1 MENIRK
7 TVVAGQFYAGDPA
20 RLRETVLGYIE
31 RRPQFPERKPLALVV
46 PHAGYQYSGPTAG
59 AAFAEIRDHVE
70 SYRRVVVM
78 APSHR
83 TPFRGIST
91 GQYEAYE
98 TPLGNLTV
106 DAEACERLTNASRR
120 ITQRN
125 DAQEEEHA
133 LEVEL
138 PFLAELLPDALLVP
152 LVCGEM
158 SAEDLDEVADVL
170 ARELASP
177 ETLWVVSSDFT
188 HYGQAFG
195 YLPFQS
201 DVARRLEE
209 LDRGALD
216 AIGQLDASG
225 FLSYVE
231 ETGATICGR
240 VPIALMLHVVK
251 KAASH
256 PECELLEYTNI
267 GKMTGDYHHS
277 VSYAALALYG
287 GGDSSQGEADDN
299 EDAED
304 AGHNGGNADSA
315 TAGGDAGMEVPPDER
330 LFLLGLARKTIQ
342 TRLQQ
347 EKLEVDHQAIPA
359 NLREKRACFVT
370 LHKNGRLRGCIGSL
384 QAVEPLYENVIHN
397 ARNAAFQDPRF
408 PELSPAELEEIDI
421 EISVLTPERRIRD
434 IKEFKVGRH
443 GIILEKGP
451 NRSVFLPQVAPEQG
465 WDRETTLQYLSLKAG
480 LSENAWR
487 HGAVLKVFEAVVFG
501 EKKQEGE

>member
-1 MENIRK
+1 MESIRK
-7 TVVAGQFYAGDPA
+7 TAVAGQFYAGDPA
-20 RLRETVLGYIE
+20 RLRETVRSYTE
-31 RRPQFPERKPLALVV
+31 RLPQFPERKPLALIV

-59 AAFAEIRDHVE
+59 VAFAEIREHVE

-106 DAEACERLTNASRR
+106 DADACERLAGASQW

-125 DAQEEEHA
+125 DAQEGEHA

-138 PFLAELLPDALLVP
+138 PFLADLLPDAQLIP

-158 SAEDLDEVADVL
+158 GAGALEEAGEVL
-170 ARELASP
+170 ARELVLP

-209 LDRGALD
+209 LDRGAID
-216 AIGQLDASG
+216 AICQIDASA

-240 VPIALMLHVVK
+240 IPIALLLQVVK
-251 KAASH
+251 KAVSH

-277 VSYAALALYG
+277 VSYAALAFY
-287 GGDSSQGEADDN
+287 
-299 EDAED
+299 
-304 AGHNGGNADSA
+304 AGAGAVEGAADSA
-315 TAGGDAGMEVPPDER
+315 AGEATTDMELPPDEQT
-330 LFLLGLARKTIQ
+330 FLLGLARKTIEA
-342 TRLQQ
+342 RLNS
-347 EKLEVDHQAIPA
+347 EKLEVDHEAIPA
-359 NLREKRACFVT
+359 TLREKRACFVT

-397 ARNAAFQDPRF
+397 TRNAAFQDPRF
-408 PELSPAELEEIDI
+408 PELTRPELDEIDI
-421 EISVLTPERRIRD
+421 EISMLTPERRIRD
-434 IKEFKVGRH
+434 VKEFEVGRH

-501 EKKQEGE
+501 EKTIDDQ

>member
-7 TVVAGQFYAGDPA
+7 TAVAGQFYAGDPA
-20 RLRETVLGYIE
+20 RLRETVHSYIE
-31 RRPQFPERKPLALVV
+31 RLPQFPERKPLALIV

-59 AAFAEIRDHVE
+59 AAFAEIREHVK

-83 TPFRGIST
+83 TPFRGVST

-106 DAEACERLTNASRR
+106 DADACERLANASDR
-120 ITQRN
+120 ITQRT
-125 DAQEEEHA
+125 DAQEGEHA

-138 PFLAELLPDALLVP
+138 PFLAELLPDAQLIP
-152 LVCGEM
+152 LICGEM
-158 SAEDLDEVADVL
+158 GAEDLDEVADVL

-177 ETLWVVSSDFT
+177 ETLWIVSSDFT

-195 YLPFQS
+195 YLPFQA

-209 LDRGALD
+209 LDHGAID
-216 AIGQLDASG
+216 AICQIDASA

-240 VPIALMLHVVK
+240 IPIALMLHVVK

-287 GGDSSQGEADDN
+287 SFKADGGDESENG
-299 EDAED
+299 EDA
-304 AGHNGGNADSA
+304 NSA
-315 TAGGDAGMEVPPDER
+315 TAGDDVGMEIPPDER
-330 LFLLGLARKTIQ
+330 IFLLGLARKTIE
-342 TRLQQ
+342 TRLKG
-347 EKLEVDHQAIPA
+347 EKIEVDHQAIPA
-359 NLREKRACFVT
+359 NLRQKRACFVT

-408 PELSPAELEEIDI
+408 PELSAEELDAIDI

-434 IKEFKVGRH
+434 IKEFVVGRH

-480 LSENAWR
+480 LGENAWR
-487 HGAVLKVFEAVVFG
+487 HGAVLKVFEAIVFG
-501 EKKQEGE
+501 DKQN